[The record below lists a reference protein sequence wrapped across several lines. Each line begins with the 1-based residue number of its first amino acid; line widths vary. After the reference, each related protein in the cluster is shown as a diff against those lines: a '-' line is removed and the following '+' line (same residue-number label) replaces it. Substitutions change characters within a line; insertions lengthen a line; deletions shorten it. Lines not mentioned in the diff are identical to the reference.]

1 MAQAKPSLMAASWP
15 SRSSELNMTKNIRQQ
30 NIERRLRQF
39 TWEHETSSLS
49 MSAFTGLTV
58 GFGFIMMLALIICGW
73 EFFA

>member
-1 MAQAKPSLMAASWP
+1 
-15 SRSSELNMTKNIRQQ
+15 MTKNIRQQ
-30 NIERRLRQF
+30 NVERRLRQF

-49 MSAFTGLTV
+49 MSAFTGLAV